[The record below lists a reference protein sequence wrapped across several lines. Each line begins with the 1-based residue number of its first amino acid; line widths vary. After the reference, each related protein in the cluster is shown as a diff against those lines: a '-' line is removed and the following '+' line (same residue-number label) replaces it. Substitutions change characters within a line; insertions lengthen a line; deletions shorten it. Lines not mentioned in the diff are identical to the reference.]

1 MAVVV
6 TVAVTAVTTKVTN
19 FRRLLRQKKRGAP
32 GGKAAGGCS
41 TNGLSR
47 DAVALLVDAVLCGVE
62 ELGTLTLKL
71 AQRLRRCNIRRND
84 DIGASECHCCPW
96 QSPLADK
103 GRASWFWS
111 AKETRR
117 TGETW

>member
-1 MAVVV
+1 MA
-6 TVAVTAVTTKVTN
+6 VAVTAATTEVTT

-32 GGKAAGGCS
+32 SGEAAGVCS
-41 TNGLSR
+41 TNGLPR
-47 DAVALLVDAVLCGVE
+47 DAVALLVDAALYGVD
-62 ELGTLTLKL
+62 ELGSLTLKL